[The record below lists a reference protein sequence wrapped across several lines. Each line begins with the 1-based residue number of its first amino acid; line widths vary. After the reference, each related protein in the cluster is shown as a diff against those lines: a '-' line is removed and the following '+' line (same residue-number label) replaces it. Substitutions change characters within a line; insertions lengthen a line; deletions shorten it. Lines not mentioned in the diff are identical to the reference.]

1 MAEKAPSSGGGGGY
15 NIPVSLSAA
24 SSTSTPL
31 NQAAGTVFNFSSPGA
46 SGDVYHQEA
55 NPVNPAT
62 ATSSAALGGDSN
74 AETALGNLGQSTG
87 IEPKYLVIGGAVLLV
102 VAIIGVAMVLRRKG

>member
-1 MAEKAPSSGGGGGY
+1 MADKGSGTGGGGGY

-24 SSTSTPL
+24 SSVSTPL
-31 NQAAGTVFNFSSPGA
+31 NQAAGTVFNFNSPGA

-74 AETALGNLGQSTG
+74 AETALGNLGQATG
-87 IEPKYLVIGGAVLLV
+87 IPPKYLLIGGGVVAAVVVIGLFLY
-102 VAIIGVAMVLRRKG
+102 LRKG